1 MELQAFINKNFKN
14 IRIDPLSR
22 ESKDALLPIYKHMTA
37 SYKALPKLL
46 IREIYPEEHDQSY
59 IPSDIQPHLKR
70 CVYNSSY
77 NFKVRHRDIRL
88 YIHAPKISKSFN
100 RDCVK
105 HVYMWLSIAG
115 EYASTDCSSEIVIHL
130 YLTEHMKVMPED
142 NSHIGREHV
151 NTAFTTPCSKKTTIC
166 IFRKEEWKKV
176 FIHETFHNLG
186 LDFSSMANSSAS
198 KQISEM
204 FRVKTDIRL
213 YEAYCETW
221 AEIIYS
227 QFITFY
233 SIKGHTNYDL
243 MFQKLDDILR
253 AEVIFSIFQCAKVL
267 EYNKM
272 SYTDLYS
279 VSTGGKYR
287 EDTQVLAYYVIRSV
301 LIFHKNAFIS
311 WCVENNG
318 KHKFLDFDKTD
329 RNIDSFCEFIRGIYT
344 SPTYVESI
352 NRVEDWFKYNKQSSA
367 YEFNTLRMTIHG

>member
-1 MELQAFINKNFKN
+1 
-14 IRIDPLSR
+14 
-22 ESKDALLPIYKHMTA
+22 
-37 SYKALPKLL
+37 
-46 IREIYPEEHDQSY
+46 
-59 IPSDIQPHLKR
+59 
-70 CVYNSSY
+70 
-77 NFKVRHRDIRL
+77 
-88 YIHAPKISKSFN
+88 
-100 RDCVK
+100 
-105 HVYMWLSIAG
+105 
-115 EYASTDCSSEIVIHL
+115 
-130 YLTEHMKVMPED
+130 
-142 NSHIGREHV
+142 
-151 NTAFTTPCSKKTTIC
+151 
-166 IFRKEEWKKV
+166 
-176 FIHETFHNLG
+176 
-186 LDFSSMANSSAS
+186 
-198 KQISEM
+198 M

-233 SIKGHTNYDL
+233 SIKGHTNYDR

-301 LIFHKNAFIS
+301 LMFHKNAFIS

-352 NRVEDWFKYNKQSSA
+352 TRVEDWFKYNKQSSV